1 MWGEKGSPLD
11 PLLKRRGQINDCHPP
26 PNFAHIALIGLER
39 TLYLRR
45 ERMEKTA
52 RKNSIWRSFWAK
64 LGGGDRIRLIACLSY
79 PPLLLDLCLWH
90 KLSLCLSKSSGGF

>member
-1 MWGEKGSPLD
+1 
-11 PLLKRRGQINDCHPP
+11 
-26 PNFAHIALIGLER
+26 

-79 PPLLLDLCLWH
+79 PPTTFGLVPLAQIKPLLVQ
-90 KLSLCLSKSSGGF
+90 K